1 MATTKKSGFYHV
13 STTRKTKCECVN
25 REKLTT
31 YRYQYCDAI
40 SLKIYTKNNSHI
52 LLLFVIRGR
61 CYRHRHSRQFATLQF
76 WFHTQ
81 ISMMNVKYS
90 DLNKFDYTK
99 IWGTSQ
105 QQHQSSIFAVFY
117 ARFSTNLW
125 HFRSAWLFCVCI
137 FMYTFL
143 ENGAIPFSKIKTS
156 RINVQ
161 CTSVHVRVSHMAENE
176 SFSFIIFN
184 GWSNCWLVSID
195 PYKRKTGLNT

>member
-61 CYRHRHSRQFATLQF
+61 CYRHGHSRQFATLQF

-105 QQHQSSIFAVFY
+105 QQHQSSIFAVLFNHVFMHVFRLIY
-117 ARFSTNLW
+117 GTLGRRGCFVFAFSCI
-125 HFRSAWLFCVCI
+125 HFW
-137 FMYTFL
+137 
-143 ENGAIPFSKIKTS
+143 KT
-156 RINVQ
+156 VQ
-161 CTSVHVRVSHMAENE
+161 FHS
-176 SFSFIIFN
+176 
-184 GWSNCWLVSID
+184 
-195 PYKRKTGLNT
+195 PK